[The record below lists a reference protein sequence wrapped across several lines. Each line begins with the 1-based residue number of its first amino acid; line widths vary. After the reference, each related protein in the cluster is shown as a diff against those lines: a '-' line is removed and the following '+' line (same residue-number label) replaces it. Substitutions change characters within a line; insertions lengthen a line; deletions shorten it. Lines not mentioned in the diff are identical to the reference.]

1 MPWTVDDVE
10 EHKKG
15 LSDKGKSQWI
25 GVANSARES
34 CIKDGGDPDECD
46 AKAIKMANGV
56 TKESGSITSDVVK
69 LIEKQVADSKDG
81 IFPIKI
87 IKPGWGSSGYYP
99 EATLKRDGPQVFKK
113 GLHLYWDHLSAT
125 EERDRPEGSLR
136 NLAGALASDA
146 EWKVDGFHGAGLYAQ
161 AQVFEPFRAA
171 VKELT
176 PHIGVSIRAAGV
188 AEDGEADGRK
198 GMIIEE
204 ITNAASIDFVTVP
217 GAGGKVLELFE
228 SYRDPDQ
235 VLRRLNMEAIEKLEV
250 ENKALETKLSESA
263 AELDKKSKELEAA
276 SAELKRQAEA
286 LLLKQSADFVGMK
299 LAEVELPEL
308 TKKRLAEKLS
318 RSPAITEDKKLD
330 EAKFSEAIT
339 KAVTEEKE
347 YLSAILGSGQI
358 KGMGE
363 SEPKGD
369 EGVSLEESFKGL
381 YLAQGMSD
389 EKATEMAKL
398 SGGK

>member
-1 MPWTVDDVE
+1 MPWKIEDDLE
-10 EHKKG
+10 GYKKG
-15 LSDKGKSQWI
+15 MTTKQKSRWVA
-25 GVANSARES
+25 VANSSREA

-56 TKESGSITSDVVK
+56 TKESINLTSDVIK
-69 LIEKQVADSKDG
+69 LIEKQVDKNDT
-81 IFPIKI
+81 IPIKI

-99 EATLKRDGPQVFKK
+99 EDVLKRDGPQVFKS
-113 GLHLYWDHLSAT
+113 GTQMYWDHLSAF

-136 NLAGALASDA
+136 NLAAVLASDA
-146 EWKVDGFHGAGLYAQ
+146 EWKNHSLYGAGLYAQ
-161 AQVFEPFRAA
+161 AKIFGPYKDA

-176 PHIGVSIRAAGV
+176 PHIGVSIRASGRYD
-188 AEDGEADGRK
+188 DGEADGRK
-198 GMIIEE
+198 GKIIEG
-204 ITNAASIDFVTVP
+204 IDDVASIDFVTIP
-217 GAGGKVLELFE
+217 GAGGKPLELFE

-235 VLRRLNMEAIEKLEV
+235 VLRRIEMETIERLEV
-250 ENKALETKLSESA
+250 ENKALETKLSESV
-263 AELDKKSKELEAA
+263 AELDKKSKELETA

-286 LLLKQSADFVGMK
+286 LLLKQSADFVGQK

-330 EAKFSEAIT
+330 EVKFSESIT

-347 YLSAILGSGQI
+347 YLAAILGSGQI

>member
-1 MPWTVDDVE
+1 MPWTVDEVE
-10 EHKKG
+10 KHKEG
-15 LSDKGKSQWI
+15 LSDKDKERWVA
-25 GVANSARES
+25 VANSTREA

-56 TKESGSITSDVVK
+56 TKESSNFVGDVVK
-69 LIEKQVADSKDG
+69 LIEKQVTDSKDG

-113 GLHLYWDHLSAT
+113 GLHLYWDHLSAS

-235 VLRRLNMEAIEKLEV
+235 VLRRIKMETIEKLEA
-250 ENKALETKLSESA
+250 ENKALEVKLTESA
-263 AELDKKSKELEAA
+263 TELDKKSKELEVAN
-276 SAELKRQAEA
+276 EEWKRIAEA
-286 LLLKQSADFVGMK
+286 LLLSQSVDYVEKK

-318 RSPAITEDKKLD
+318 RSPAITDGKLD
-330 EAKFSEAIT
+330 EAKFSETIT

-369 EGVSLEESFKGL
+369 EGASLEESFKGL
-381 YLAQGMSD
+381 YLAQGMSE
-389 EKATEMAKL
+389 EKATEMAKY